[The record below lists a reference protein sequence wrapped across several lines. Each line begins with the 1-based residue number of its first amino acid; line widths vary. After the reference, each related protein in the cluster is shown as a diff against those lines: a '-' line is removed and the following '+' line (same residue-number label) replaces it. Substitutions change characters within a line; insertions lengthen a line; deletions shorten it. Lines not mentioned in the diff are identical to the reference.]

1 MRTSPPSRIQP
12 STLLLSTL
20 LLLFGLGLA
29 APDAVAGSADG
40 RFQVSVTVLP
50 VPEKTAFLATLPLPA
65 GARTVASGR
74 DHRVAV
80 IEQPADRSAAEL
92 RQTLAGAGWQLV
104 GESLVGP
111 GLREQTWSGTQGRL
125 RVQLEAPL
133 GDFPATRILV
143 QALAG

>member
-1 MRTSPPSRIQP
+1 MRTP
-12 STLLLSTL
+12 LLSLT
-20 LLLFGLGLA
+20 LLLFGLVLVA
-29 APDAVAGSADG
+29 TDAVGGRADG
-40 RFQVSVTVLP
+40 GFQVSVTVLP
-50 VPEKTAFLATLPLPA
+50 VPEKTAFLASVPLPA

-80 IEQPADRSAAEL
+80 VEQSAESSAAEL
-92 RQTLAGAGWQLV
+92 RQTLAAAGWQLV
-104 GESLVGP
+104 GESLLGP
-111 GLREQTWSGTQGRL
+111 GLHEQTWSGAQGRL